1 MIGMA
6 KPDRDD
12 CFSTGPRKKDYMGI
26 VQFGMFLIIV
36 GIIFVAN
43 PSLFSDLISWI
54 EQMADTQHLIRP
66 NEGLISSAI
75 LFFILT
81 GLSNFL
87 EAGIKLWAAVVHAR
101 RRVLTDILSAVGL
114 LLLAYLINL
123 YGNHALGWQLVIAIE
138 AIAVGL
144 LVILYTIVRNIF
156 LK

>member
-1 MIGMA
+1 MA
-6 KPDRDD
+6 NPDRND
-12 CFSTGPRKKDYMGI
+12 CFGTGPRKKDFMGI
-26 VQFGMFLIIV
+26 VSFGMFLIIV
-36 GIIFVAN
+36 GIVFVAN

-75 LFFILT
+75 LFFILI

-87 EAGIKLWAAVVHAR
+87 EAGIKFWAAVAHAR
-101 RRVLTDILSAVGL
+101 RRVFTDILSGIGL

-123 YGNHALGWQLVIAIE
+123 YGNHALSWQMVIAIE

-144 LVILYTIVRNIF
+144 LVILYSVVKNVF

>member
-12 CFSTGPRKKDYMGI
+12 CFGTGPRKKDYMGI
-26 VQFGMFLIIV
+26 VTFGMFLIIV
-36 GIIFVAN
+36 GIVFVAN

-54 EQMADTQHLIRP
+54 EQMADTRHLIRP

-75 LFFILT
+75 LFFILI

-87 EAGIKLWAAVVHAR
+87 EAGIKLWAGVVHAWK
-101 RRVLTDILSAVGL
+101 RVLTDILSGIGL
-114 LLLAYLINL
+114 LLFAYLISL
-123 YGNHALGWQLVIAIE
+123 YGNHALTWQMVIGIE
-138 AIAVGL
+138 VIAVGL
-144 LVILYTIVRNIF
+144 FVVLYSIAKNVF